1 MSTSSFMTTGST
13 QSTTNDTLTTLQQQN
28 ALNRTYDEL
37 PTPTNIT
44 GEEVVSENGFIAV
57 DYTGTGGYHINKN
70 HRNHKHRMGKNKKDK
85 KIYKIMGYPEP
96 DSVYGNFTGS
106 WPAQAAHKAL
116 TNLSRKVNLH
126 NSNDLNQIKFWII
139 DEETGKKY
147 CYIGSRIKLMKPNII
162 INKKGQKVKFWYK
175 TTLRKCNFKMNNN
188 KNKRKRKKKKTKK
201 RNHLVISH

>member
-1 MSTSSFMTTGST
+1 MSTSSYMTTGST
-13 QSTTNDTLTTLQQQN
+13 QSTTNNTLSTLQQQN
-28 ALNRTYDEL
+28 QLNRTYDKL
-37 PTPTNIT
+37 PTPTSIT

-57 DYTGTGGYHINKN
+57 NYSGTGGYHFNNKHLQRKN
-70 HRNHKHRMGKNKKDK
+70 RIKRSQGKKHKKN
-85 KIYKIMGYPEP
+85 YKIMGYPEP
-96 DSVYGNFTGS
+96 NSVYGNFTGS

-162 INKKGQKVKFWYK
+162 INKKGEKVKFWYK

-188 KNKRKRKKKKTKK
+188 KKKK
-201 RNHLVISH
+201 RNTKH

>member
-1 MSTSSFMTTGST
+1 MTTGST
-13 QSTTNDTLTTLQQQN
+13 QSTTNDILTTLQQQN

-37 PTPTNIT
+37 PTPTTIT

-57 DYTGTGGYHINKN
+57 DYAGTGGYHTYK
-70 HRNHKHRMGKNKKDK
+70 KHRHIKGKKDK
-85 KIYKIMGYPEP
+85 KIYKIMGYPESN
-96 DSVYGNFTGS
+96 SVYGNFTGS

-116 TNLSRKVNLH
+116 TNLSRRVNLH

-162 INKKGQKVKFWYK
+162 VNKKGEKVKFWYK

-188 KNKRKRKKKKTKK
+188 KNKRKKSK
-201 RNHLVISH
+201 RNRLKA